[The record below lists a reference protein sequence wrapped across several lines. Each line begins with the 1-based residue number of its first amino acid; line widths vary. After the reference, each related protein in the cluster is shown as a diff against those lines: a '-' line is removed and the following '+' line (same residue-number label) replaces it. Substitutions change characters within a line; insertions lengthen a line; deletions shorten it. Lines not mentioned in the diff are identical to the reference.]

1 MSTIAGGIAGVFVA
15 ILALGLWYVLST
27 ARKRQVAPDVK
38 EEPTE
43 LTDRVKEGLIET
55 RMVLPGAQAL
65 LGFQVANTLTNSFD
79 RLPRTVQWAHFRQ
92 SNVHRR
98 QHDFSGCPCSLPPD
112 RGTWRGFRGV
122 LPSIG
127 SPPIVGSVLA
137 GTWYFNRSVGCRSK
151 DFPLD
156 CFFQSH

>member
-1 MSTIAGGIAGVFVA
+1 VFIVGERVMSTIAGGIAGVFVA

-65 LGFQVANTLTNSFD
+65 VGFQVANTLTNSFD
-79 RLPRTVQWAHFRQ
+79 RLPRTVQWA
-92 SNVHRR
+92 
-98 QHDFSGCPCSLPPD
+98 L
-112 RGTWRGFRGV
+112 
-122 LPSIG
+122 
-127 SPPIVGSVLA
+127 
-137 GTWYFNRSVGCRSK
+137 
-151 DFPLD
+151 
-156 CFFQSH
+156 